1 MWATKKQT
9 IVAKSSAGAKH
20 RSLASLVAELT
31 WITYILRDIG
41 ISLLSPPLSYTNN
54 ISAMHLTKSL
64 ILRARA
70 KHIELDY
77 NFIREKVDQGAMHT
91 KFVPSQLQIADVFHQ
106 TTDKGSS
113 LFFQIKLGVV
123 KFPSPA
129 CWEGDEI
136 QIGLT

>member
-1 MWATKKQT
+1 
-9 IVAKSSAGAKH
+9 
-20 RSLASLVAELT
+20 
-31 WITYILRDIG
+31 
-41 ISLLSPPLSYTNN
+41 
-54 ISAMHLTKSL
+54 MHLTKSL